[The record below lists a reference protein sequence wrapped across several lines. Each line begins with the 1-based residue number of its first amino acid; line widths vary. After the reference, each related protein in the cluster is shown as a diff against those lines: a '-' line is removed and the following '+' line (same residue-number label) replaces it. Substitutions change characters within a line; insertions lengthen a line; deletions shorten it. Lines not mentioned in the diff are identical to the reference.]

1 MCRTRLVVA
10 ACAMACHP
18 SRAGQPNGAAGPAEE
33 KVAAIARE
41 LDAIDHAVDLEQTTI
56 EIREPQRFV
65 EQLDTVLQLQA
76 ADGYWAAMVALRRAT
91 AIEPSF
97 EDPAALRA
105 EVAARRGKALLAFY
119 DPQRRAIVLRSD
131 ALPSAD
137 GLDVAIARALVHA
150 FQDQRMGGLV
160 ASLFM
165 PDGPSDEARVQTC
178 VLEGHASFVA
188 EAMLAARRRESP
200 ARASEFATPQ
210 GSFAGE
216 VDVPC
221 LEGALFVRD
230 AFARGG
236 WPAVLRAVSSPPPST
251 EMLVHP
257 NKLDVDF
264 PVRVGLPEWD
274 EERLGA
280 AKLVRDETIGE
291 LGVRRLLHERG
302 WNAKEAYAFATGW
315 DGDRLHVYALADGRE
330 IVVWRLLWDREADGI
345 EFRNALAPE
354 KDSPPHFWRVA
365 HRGRLVQAVSASDE
379 QLAAH
384 LRDLLGGEE
393 PPAEEAADVAS
404 TKEAELHSPP

>member
-1 MCRTRLVVA
+1 MRRCALVVA
-10 ACAMACHP
+10 SCAMACHP
-18 SRAGQPNGAAGPAEE
+18 SRAGEGRGDAAPAEG

-41 LDAIDHAVDLEQTTI
+41 LVALDHAVDLEQIAI

-76 ADGYWAAMVALRRAT
+76 ADDYWAAMVALREAT
-91 AIEPSF
+91 GIEPTF

-105 EVAARRGKALLAFY
+105 EVAARRGQALLAFY
-119 DPQRRAIVLRSD
+119 DPQRRAIVFRSD

-137 GLDVAIARALVHA
+137 GLDVAVARALVHA

-165 PDGPSDEARVQTC
+165 PDGPADEARVQTC

-188 EAMLAARRRESP
+188 EAMLAARRGEP
-200 ARASEFATPQ
+200 PDRASAFAKPQ
-210 GSFAGE
+210 RSIAGE

-221 LEGALFVRD
+221 IEGALFVRD
-230 AFARGG
+230 AFTRGG

-251 EMLVHP
+251 EMLAHP

-302 WNAKEAYAFATGW
+302 WSEKEAYAFATGW
-315 DGDRLHVYALADGRE
+315 DGDRMHVYALADGRE
-330 IVVWRLLWDREADGI
+330 IVIWRLLWDREEDAVQ
-345 EFRNALAPE
+345 FRNALAPK
-354 KDSPPHFWRVA
+354 KDALPHFWRVA

-379 QLAAH
+379 QLAAS

-404 TKEAELHSPP
+404 TKAAELHSPP